1 MFASSGR
8 RAIRFFLTVDD
19 RRLKA
24 YVNFAIF
31 SCFAALLSL
40 TIAYSLEFRSAKHRI
55 EMSQS
60 EALSEYYFNLYAQ
73 RLEHFERL
81 RLMASSLNH
90 NLTSARLGKDKSC
103 ALLTSDLGNRLIL
116 SAQASLFFVEI
127 ENQNLSHDINKYFE
141 MKEGFWGAGFADSP
155 NGIDIERTLNT
166 WDRTEFISKRINE
179 TVEQQQE
186 SQRMMIEKNEL
197 AAEIVIWLFLVQ
209 IFGYLIVNIADA
221 RNIGVKK

>member
-8 RAIRFFLTVDD
+8 RAIRFFLTVND

-31 SCFAALLSL
+31 SCFAALISL
-40 TIAYSLEFRSAKHRI
+40 TVAYSLEFQSAKYRI
-55 EMSQS
+55 EMSQN
-60 EALSEYYFNLYAQ
+60 EALSEYYFNLYSQ

-81 RLMASSLNH
+81 RLISSTLSH
-90 NLTSARLGKDKSC
+90 NLTSARSGKDKSC
-103 ALLTSDLGNRLIL
+103 TLLSSDLGNRLIL
-116 SAQASLFFVEI
+116 SAQASLLFVET
-127 ENQNLSHDINKYFE
+127 ENKRQDDINKYFE
-141 MKEGFWGAGFADSP
+141 MKEVFWGAGFADSP

-166 WDRTEFISKRINE
+166 WDTSELIYKRVNE
-179 TVEQQQE
+179 TVDKKQE

-197 AAEIVIWLFLVQ
+197 AAEIVIWLFLLQ